1 MSEFKEENP
10 IRVLQVTGIMNRGGA
25 ETMIMNLY
33 RNMDR
38 SKVQFDFVENS
49 LEPGAYDEEIRRLG
63 GRIFYCPHYTGKNH
77 LSYCHWWRDFWK
89 EHRDDYLIV
98 HGHIGSVAAL
108 YLFFARK
115 IGAFTI
121 AHSHG
126 ANSNNLKRRIPYQVF
141 SFPTRWIADFF
152 IACSGQAGLD
162 RFGKQ
167 VTQNAVKYFVMNNAI
182 DDRTFQFESERRGIK
197 RNELGLSEREFVIG
211 HVGRFTGEKN
221 HSFLL
226 DVFSELNQ
234 RVSHT
239 RLILI
244 GDGPL
249 KSEIQK
255 KAVQIGISD
264 NVAFLGVR
272 SDVADLMQ
280 AMDVL
285 VFPSKNEGLPVT
297 LVEAQTSGLPCV
309 ISDSIPSDCILCDDL
324 VTTVSLQKSAAFWAE
339 TVLGRKGE
347 LRRDHAAEVSAAG
360 FDIHQTAK
368 WLEDFYLE
376 KAKR

>member
-1 MSEFKEENP
+1 MSEYENPNP

-49 LEPGAYDEEIRRLG
+49 LEPGAFDEEIRGLG
-63 GRIFYCPHYTGKNH
+63 GRIFYCPHFTGKNH
-77 LSYCHWWRDFWK
+77 IAYCNWWRDFWK
-89 EHRDDYLIV
+89 EHRDDYPIV
-98 HGHIGSVAAL
+98 HGHIGSVAAI
-108 YLFFARK
+108 YLFLAK
-115 IGAFTI
+115 KNGAYTI

-126 ANSNNLKRRIPYQVF
+126 ANSKDWKTRIRYQAF
-141 SFPTRWIADFF
+141 SFPTRWIAHFF

-162 RFGKQ
+162 RFGKK
-167 VTQNAVKYFVMNNAI
+167 VTQNALKYCVMNNAI
-182 DDRTFQFESERRGIK
+182 DTRTFQFNSKQRGIK
-197 RNELGLSEREFVIG
+197 RNELGLSEKEFVIG

-234 RVSHT
+234 HVSDT

-249 KSEIQK
+249 KSELQK
-255 KAVQIGISD
+255 NAEQMGISD
-264 NVAFLGVR
+264 KVVFLGVR

-309 ISDSIPSDCILCDDL
+309 ISDSIPPDCILCDDL
-324 VTTVSLQKSAAFWAE
+324 VTAVSLQKSAAYWAE
-339 TVLGRKGE
+339 KILDRRGE
-347 LRRDHAAEVSAAG
+347 LRRDHAAEVTAAG